1 MISVAVQD
9 IEDFESGGPILMD
22 IFWAVVDL
30 AIIPRFHLIN
40 AIRLVADVEV
50 SGLQETAQLTVDLF
64 GVSLEGVGA

>member
-9 IEDFESGGPILMD
+9 IEYIESGGPVVMD

-40 AIRLVADVEV
+40 AVRLVPDVEV
-50 SGLQETAQLTVDLF
+50 SSLQEVIHLTF
-64 GVSLEGVGA
+64 GESVV